1 MKALIVD
8 DSLIIGERLETM
20 LSEIPEIETVSQA
33 KTESEAM
40 ELLHRLNPEVLLLDI
55 QMRGGN
61 GIDLLRKVKN
71 ERPSPLVVVFT
82 DLSDTR
88 SRKKCMDA
96 GADFFFDKSTDFDK
110 LTEVLSEEPR
120 ASARGSSK
128 EKP

>member
-8 DSLIIGERLETM
+8 DSLIVRERLGTM
-20 LSEIPEIETVSQA
+20 LSEIPKIETVSQA
-33 KTESEAM
+33 KNESEARD
-40 ELLHRLNPEVLLLDI
+40 LLRMLNPEVLLLDI

-61 GIDLLRKVKN
+61 GIDLLRKIKK

-88 SRKKCMDA
+88 YRKKCMDA

-110 LTEVLSEEPR
+110 LTEVLSKLR
-120 ASARGSSK
+120 
-128 EKP
+128 